1 MEKDTPAQIATS
13 VPTNRLR
20 DVTASFRNLPRT
32 YSRVISFEPSES
44 GWPDIYDHIQGF
56 VRTDRF
62 SIFTVNQKDKP
73 FGVLYIY
80 NNLTGKQILT
90 YKIPVE
96 GMNHPSGAQ
105 AIGDVMVLGLQSQDY
120 EQNSVCFLDIKNL
133 NDDSGPAI
141 ELLPLSVP
149 IEGQSGASV
158 GITMISLEGSGE
170 AFQYVLAVSGDGSTT
185 VYLSSVTNIGFK
197 DPNLSFRKIKQ
208 VLKEG
213 YQGIQLLTQSDNK
226 VFLIAFDSEEIFS
239 DNTSGSQKNWFDKLK
254 DKATDLLPD
263 DYRNYLQSLPISFR
277 DYTILYELVGEFDDS
292 LQLQKIET
300 LHVNTGGGD
309 LPLALKP
316 HCRYGSGIEVINSQL
331 NCYISGR
338 EPYLPVF
345 QAPVVDVFA
354 SGTPFENA

>member
-1 MEKDTPAQIATS
+1 
-13 VPTNRLR
+13 
-20 DVTASFRNLPRT
+20 
-32 YSRVISFEPSES
+32 
-44 GWPDIYDHIQGF
+44 
-56 VRTDRF
+56 
-62 SIFTVNQKDKP
+62 
-73 FGVLYIY
+73 
-80 NNLTGKQILT
+80 
-90 YKIPVE
+90 
-96 GMNHPSGAQ
+96 
-105 AIGDVMVLGLQSQDY
+105 
-120 EQNSVCFLDIKNL
+120 
-133 NDDSGPAI
+133 
-141 ELLPLSVP
+141 
-149 IEGQSGASV
+149 
-158 GITMISLEGSGE
+158 
-170 AFQYVLAVSGDGSTT
+170 
-185 VYLSSVTNIGFK
+185 
-197 DPNLSFRKIKQ
+197 LSFRKIKQ